1 MNFCLIQPTGSSPSM
16 FFQASPDFSEQ
27 ILQRGKKNLRCTS
40 ISSKGENQW
49 EPRRYR
55 TEPNLQQTGGLG
67 CSIPRCFIAMK
78 HTSQHQVPY
87 PSRTAPSG
95 LKWSLRQLWQNV
107 TSRQRLSAMTSTK
120 FTKKESHNGTMLLL
134 FPHPHVTSLFEHATQ
149 TWMGHFQF
157 LARTSALPL
166 WIWSWSWGCWV
177 SDELHHAAQQTGAWI
192 GWNDQLWASRSTK
205 ENALKLGDAALKL
218 SDTNNFPKPG
228 KQQCN
233 NLNHTLTNKYQ
244 WYQDTGWDS
253 LVGLMMVVRVML
265 VQIGLNLCMP
275 QAWRKARYSF
285 HRLVVNSSTAFTSD
299 LTLPFSAHSITSWQN
314 LDIGCTQVRNLS

>member
-1 MNFCLIQPTGSSPSM
+1 MPDQSWNSVWSSRLAAHRRCSFKHHQISRSK
-16 FFQASPDFSEQ
+16 FFNGIRTCAAHQY
-27 ILQRGKKNLRCTS
+27 LQ
-40 ISSKGENQW
+40 KGENQW

-55 TEPNLQQTGGLG
+55 TEPNLQQTRGLG

-134 FPHPHVTSLFEHATQ
+134 FPHPHVTSLFEHASQ

-166 WIWSWSWGCWV
+166 WIWQL
-177 SDELHHAAQQTGAWI
+177 ELGMLSIWRT
-192 GWNDQLWASRSTK
+192 ASCFT
-205 ENALKLGDAALKL
+205 
-218 SDTNNFPKPG
+218 
-228 KQQCN
+228 
-233 NLNHTLTNKYQ
+233 
-244 WYQDTGWDS
+244 TGWS
-253 LVGLMMVVRVML
+253 INWLKWPTSGFK
-265 VQIGLNLCMP
+265 INK
-275 QAWRKARYSF
+275 RKCSEISR
-285 HRLVVNSSTAFTSD
+285 R
-299 LTLPFSAHSITSWQN
+299 
-314 LDIGCTQVRNLS
+314 CTQAVGHEQTSESRKPAMQQLESYTHRQESRHGLRFPGRTTNDGGAAHVSARWPQFVHASSLKKGKASILSSCCQLLRCLHQWPPPTLLSP